1 MGTCRIYLFT
11 YQRNNL
17 LPRAIKSLQKQ
28 TFTDWICDVHNDDPK
43 DDFPSNYIQS
53 LNDSR
58 FIIKNHTSNL
68 GGTKSFNLA
77 FAGCEENYAS
87 ILEDDNWWEPKF
99 LQEMINYMDANPTV
113 NVVWNNMILWEEL
126 ENGEWQNTN
135 KTIWPIKEEVTKFS
149 WPQPNQAMGALH
161 STGAMMYRGK
171 NANAYAIP
179 DLVLLNSIELVRE
192 RSFEYPIALINKPM
206 SNFAITK
213 FTNRS
218 NNPIPWIASQ
228 VMLLASFIDGAEEKK
243 KSLLTSLIYYRTQK
257 PTPVANFFLAN
268 FFLIKD
274 NSLYLLFNFSDWISI
289 VKWLIKNFTK
299 INQLKKQLE
308 AQEETY
314 QFLIAKTKLRYQ
326 ESSKN

>member
-1 MGTCRIYLFT
+1 METCRIYLFT

-28 TFTDWICDVHNDDPK
+28 IFTDWICEVHNDDPT

-58 FIIKNHTSNL
+58 FIIKNHSSNL

-77 FAGCEENYAS
+77 FAGCEEKYAS
-87 ILEDDNWWEPKF
+87 ILEDDNWWEPEF
-99 LQEMINYMDANPTV
+99 LQEMIGYMETNPTV
-113 NVVWNNMILWEEL
+113 QVAWNNMMLWEEQ
-126 ENGEWQNTN
+126 EDGNWENTN
-135 KTIWPIKEEVTKFS
+135 KTTWPIKENATKFS
-149 WPQPNQAMGALH
+149 WPQANQAMGALH
-161 STGAMMYRGK
+161 STGAMIYRGK
-171 NANAYAIP
+171 NAKAYVIP
-179 DLVLLNSIELVRE
+179 NMVLLNSIELVRE
-192 RSFEYPIALINKPM
+192 RSFEHPIALINKPM

-228 VMLLASFIDGAEEKK
+228 VMLLASFIDGAGEKK
-243 KSLLTSLIYYRTQK
+243 ESFITSLTYYRTQK

-289 VKWLIKNFTK
+289 AKWLIKNFSK
-299 INQLKKQLE
+299 INQLKKQLR

-326 ESSKN
+326 ESSKK